1 MPELDAQL
9 EQLWQ
14 TREPWDPPMEPVRAS
29 SPLDPG
35 EGAAAVAAEEEPARG
50 KLGGRKKDKDGRE
63 GPRRRERKGERRAP
77 PLPYPYPY
85 P

>member
-1 MPELDAQL
+1 
-9 EQLWQ
+9 
-14 TREPWDPPMEPVRAS
+14 MEPVRAS

-63 GPRRRERKGERRAP
+63 GPRRRERKERKAP
-77 PLPYPYPY
+77 PSLLVPPADHLVSSRVGVRGRGKGRG
-85 P
+85 